1 MKSNKKLNAKDIII
15 TRKRLDGEISQY
27 WSYIKAENT
36 LRKNA
41 VAKFRFHNIPELHNQ
56 ILQKIEQRIKIKGM
70 LNQLNNGILKFDNDT
85 FKKSHYY
92 TIFRL
97 QEAQEQIVKLNE
109 IRKKCVAPQLKAQ
122 KGKKGT
128 GFHEIFSYEKITS
141 LISRLEQDVNT
152 YKSII
157 EKYNN
162 ETEIEITDDS
172 LNDILAAQYNIY
184 RVQRAGLL
192 TM

>member
-15 TRKRLDGEISQY
+15 TRKRLDSEISQY
-27 WSYIKAENT
+27 WSFIKNENT
-36 LRKNA
+36 LRKNM
-41 VAKFRFHNIPELHNQ
+41 VAKCRFHNLAELHNQ

-70 LNQLNNGILKFDNDT
+70 LNQLNNGVLKFDTNT
-85 FKKSHYY
+85 FKKTHYY

-128 GFHEIFSYEKITS
+128 GFNEIFSFEKIS
-141 LISRLEQDVNT
+141 AMISRLEQDVNT
-152 YKSII
+152 YKSEI

-162 ETEIEITDDS
+162 DTQIEITDDS
-172 LNDILAAQYNIY
+172 LDSILAA
-184 RVQRAGLL
+184 
-192 TM
+192 